1 MPMRRHPTTRSPPRR
16 TRGRGGGEARAW
28 DAGAPQARPAPHRS
42 PQHALPSTAPS
53 PRSRWRERPE
63 TEIANT
69 KQCVAQKAGPKR
81 GPTPAMASSLV
92 DSMASLCDSS
102 LPSGSG
108 ASASFPVRTSTFT
121 ATILGVHTQFVLS
134 AYANRIFI
142 VVSQTA
148 NFGTL
153 VRAARASVCGA
164 RSASPPLAHP

>member
-1 MPMRRHPTTRSPPRR
+1 VGAGAARRERGTQEHRRRALLRTEARSTRFHQPRR
-16 TRGRGGGEARAW
+16 RLAHVGGSGRK
-28 DAGAPQARPAPHRS
+28 QKV
-42 PQHALPSTAPS
+42 
-53 PRSRWRERPE
+53 
-63 TEIANT
+63 ANT